1 MKMKEIVS
9 TSSKVLLYVRVSTDE
24 QAQQGYSLDYQE
36 ETLRTFCKRMNYQ
49 VIAVFREDHSA
60 KNFKRPEWSRL
71 QTFLKTNKR
80 LVDKVLFTKWDRF
93 SRNIHDAFT
102 EIKKLEYFGIEPN
115 AVEQWL
121 ESENQDRVILLSFY
135 LSIGEA
141 ERAKIASRTKDG
153 TYQAKK
159 EGYYASRAPYGYDSQ
174 RDGAKSTRGSAKGKR
189 SILVPNSM
197 APFVTKAFKQVALSV
212 EPVEA
217 TRKRLYSEGMTLKK
231 SSFNEMLKNIV
242 YAGKIIVPEYKKEVA
257 CVVNAIHE
265 PLIDLATF
273 NKVQDLFRKGRWY
286 GLKPS
291 NRNEDFPLR
300 DFLTCEN
307 CGRQITG
314 SLSTGRSKRYAY
326 YHCRENCKTRVQSA
340 KAHERFAS
348 LLVNLQINRNVKN
361 LFSEILKNNE
371 AQINGDR
378 KKSVKIK
385 MDRKQLL
392 ISNLNKADDLL
403 MSGTLSSERYNSMV
417 ERYNSELMEINMEIE
432 ILQSSCE
439 SIVQYI
445 DNGLE
450 MLANLDTLFI
460 ESDYDGKRILAGSL
474 FTEKLIFGNEGCRTA
489 EVNAVIDVLT
499 RVDAG
504 LNQNK
509 KRKAAIADSFS
520 VKVPGA
526 GLEPARFPTGV

>member
-1 MKMKEIVS
+1 MKMKKMEALQ
-9 TSSKVLLYVRVSTDE
+9 KVLLYVRVSTDE

-36 ETLRTFCKRMNYQ
+36 ETLRAFCDRMNYE
-49 VIAVFREDHSA
+49 VVGVFREDHSA

-71 QTFLKTNKR
+71 QTFVKTNKR
-80 LVDKVLFTKWDRF
+80 LVDKILFTKWDRF

-102 EIKKLEYFGIEPN
+102 EIKKLESYGIEPN

-159 EGYYASRAPYGYDSQ
+159 EGYYASRAPFGYESQ

-189 SILVPNSM
+189 SILVPNAM
-197 APFVTKAFKQVALSV
+197 AHFVTKAFKQVALNV
-212 EPVEA
+212 EPIEA
-217 TRKRLYSEGMTLKK
+217 TRKKLYVEGMNLKK
-231 SSFNEMLKNIV
+231 SSFSEMLKNIV

-273 NKVQDLFRKGRWY
+273 NKVQEVFRKGRWH

-314 SLSTGRSKRYAY
+314 SLSTGRNKRYAY
-326 YHCRENCKTRVQSA
+326 YHCRGNCKTRVQSFE
-340 KAHERFAS
+340 AHERFAG
-348 LLVNLQINRNVKN
+348 LLVNLQINKNVKD
-361 LFSEILKNNE
+361 LFSEILKDSE
-371 AQINGDR
+371 AQINGD
-378 KKSVKIK
+378 KKKALALKSE
-385 MDRKQLL
+385 RQQLL
-392 ISNLNKADDLL
+392 KDNLNKADDLL
-403 MSGTLSSERYNSMV
+403 MSGTLAADRYNNMIERYN
-417 ERYNSELMEINMEIE
+417 RELMQVNMEIE
-432 ILQSSCE
+432 VLQSGCE
-439 SIVQYI
+439 SIGKYI
-445 DNGLE
+445 DSGLE

-474 FTEKLIFGNEGCRTA
+474 FTEKLIFGNDGCRTA
-489 EVNAVIDVLT
+489 EVNTVIEVLT
-499 RVDAG
+499 RVDEG
-504 LNQNK
+504 WNKNK
-509 KRKAAIADSFS
+509 KRKAAISGSFS

-526 GLEPARFPTGV
+526 GVEPARFPTGV